1 MENKHRHG
9 LITLS
14 IHRKKKVIKYFKKVL
29 NCIAQ
34 FPKKLIKFFPI
45 FKNHRPTEFV
55 VNDTKALSFK
65 TLFYQHKENV
75 SDKWVNYFDIY
86 DECFSCYI
94 DNKPHVLEIGVQNA
108 GSLQILNKYLKN
120 ATLYGV
126 DIDPKVLNLNLESNI
141 HIYNFDITDEHAIK
155 QHFKNIEFNIIIDD
169 GSHICSDIIQTFKLF
184 FSKLKP
190 GGVFLI
196 EDLHTS
202 YWQSHGGSYLGADS
216 AIEFFKKFADLLN
229 FYHIKEQHF
238 EKNLSSDDRYIFQWL
253 RSIYFYDSV
262 VVIHKLQKPRQTPY
276 ARIMVGKMDP
286 VAPVINLA
294 KQEGWYQY

>member
-1 MENKHRHG
+1 M
-9 LITLS
+9 
-14 IHRKKKVIKYFKKVL
+14 IKYFKKIL
-29 NCIAQ
+29 KSSAQ
-34 FPKKLIKFFPI
+34 LPKRLTNFFPI
-45 FKNHRPTEFV
+45 LKKPNYSILDERIMSIR
-55 VNDTKALSFK
+55 DI
-65 TLFYQHKENV
+65 FYQHEQNV

-86 DECFSCYI
+86 DECFNRHI
-94 DNKPHVLEIGVQNA
+94 GNNANVLEIGVQN
-108 GSLQILNKYLKN
+108 GGFLQILSKYLKN

-126 DIDPKVLNLNLESNI
+126 DIDPRVLSLNLESNI
-141 HIYNFDITDEHAIK
+141 HIYNFDITDKHTLK
-155 QHFKNIEFNIIIDD
+155 QQFKNIEFNIIIDD

-238 EKNLSSDDRYIFQWL
+238 QKNLSSDDRYVFQWL

-262 VVIHKLQKPRQTPY
+262 VVIHKLQKARKTPY
-276 ARIMVGKMDP
+276 ERIMAGKMDP
-286 VAPVINLA
+286 VVPVINIA
-294 KQEGWYQY
+294 KEEGWYQY

>member
-1 MENKHRHG
+1 M
-9 LITLS
+9 S
-14 IHRKKKVIKYFKKVL
+14 IRDI
-29 NCIAQ
+29 
-34 FPKKLIKFFPI
+34 
-45 FKNHRPTEFV
+45 
-55 VNDTKALSFK
+55 
-65 TLFYQHKENV
+65 FYQHEQNV

-86 DECFSCYI
+86 DECFNRHI
-94 DNKPHVLEIGVQNA
+94 GNNANVLEIGVQN
-108 GSLQILNKYLKN
+108 GGFLQILSKYLKN

-126 DIDPKVLNLNLESNI
+126 DIDPRVLNLNLESNI
-141 HIYNFDITDEHAIK
+141 HIYNFDITDKHTLK
-155 QHFKNIEFNIIIDD
+155 QQFKNIEFNIIIDD

-238 EKNLSSDDRYIFQWL
+238 QKNLSSDDRYIFQWL

-262 VVIHKLQKPRQTPY
+262 VVIHKLPKARKTPY
-276 ARIMVGKMDP
+276 ERIMVGKMDP
-286 VAPVINLA
+286 VVPVINIA
-294 KQEGWYQY
+294 KEEGWYQY

>member
-1 MENKHRHG
+1 MSVFNMDFINLVFTGRMKM
-9 LITLS
+9 IN
-14 IHRKKKVIKYFKKVL
+14 YFKNIL
-29 NCIAQ
+29 NNATQ
-34 FPKKLIKFFPI
+34 FSKKLIKFFSI
-45 FKNHRPTEFV
+45 FKNRLFAKYVVHTE
-55 VNDTKALSFK
+55 KAFSFK
-65 TLFYQHKENV
+65 TIFYRHKENV

-86 DECFSCYI
+86 DECFSNFI
-94 DNKPHVLEIGVQNA
+94 ANRPKVLEIGVQNG

-120 ATLYGV
+120 ATFYGV
-126 DIDPKVLNLNLESNI
+126 DIDPKVLNLNLGTNI
-141 HIYNFDITDEHAIK
+141 HIYNFDITDEQAIN
-155 QHFKNIEFNIIIDD
+155 QYFNNIEFNIIIDD

-229 FYHIKEQHF
+229 FYHIKDHRF
-238 EKNLSSDDRYIFQWL
+238 EENLSSDDRYLFQWL

-262 VVIHKLQKPRQTPY
+262 VVIRKLSK
-276 ARIMVGKMDP
+276 ARKTFYERVMVGKLDP
-286 VAPVINLA
+286 VVPVINLA
-294 KQEGWYQY
+294 KQEGWYHS

>member
-1 MENKHRHG
+1 M
-9 LITLS
+9 
-14 IHRKKKVIKYFKKVL
+14 IKYFKKIL
-29 NCIAQ
+29 KRSAQ
-34 FPKKLIKFFPI
+34 LPKRLTNFFPI
-45 FKNHRPTEFV
+45 LKKPNYSILDERIMSIR
-55 VNDTKALSFK
+55 DI
-65 TLFYQHKENV
+65 FYQHEQNV

-86 DECFSCYI
+86 DECFNRHI
-94 DNKPHVLEIGVQNA
+94 GNNANVLEIGVQN
-108 GSLQILNKYLKN
+108 GGFLQILSKYLKN

-126 DIDPKVLNLNLESNI
+126 DIDPRVLNLNLESNI
-141 HIYNFDITDEHAIK
+141 HIYNFDITDKHTLK
-155 QHFKNIEFNIIIDD
+155 QQFKNIEFNIIIDD

-262 VVIHKLQKPRQTPY
+262 VVIHKLQKARKTPY
-276 ARIMVGKMDP
+276 ERIMVGKMDP
-286 VAPVINLA
+286 VVPVINIA